1 MMQQAGLFGLSEH
14 LERLSMHGDPLE
26 VLEATVD
33 FEHFRGWLVEGLGYG
48 DGSKGGR
55 PPFDPVSM
63 FKALI
68 LQAQHNL
75 SDARM
80 EFMIRDRLSWMRFL
94 GFDLGAP
101 TPDENTI
108 RHYRNRLTETGTLKR
123 LMKAFDWQLKKKGYI
138 PMAGQIVA
146 ASLVSAPK
154 QRNTDAEKAA
164 IRAGKSAAEIWPDEP
179 NKAAQKD
186 TNARWTLKIGG
197 KVRYRPD
204 GTPLPMIA
212 VPVFGYK
219 SHISID
225 RRFGFIRESAVTAA
239 SAADGRQL
247 NRLVSP
253 ENTGSEVWA
262 DSAYRSRRNEKW
274 LAGRMLTS
282 RIHRRKPAGK
292 PMPRHVARANAR
304 KSSIRAAVEHVF
316 AHQKNRFGLFIRTIG
331 LARAEAKLTLANIAY
346 NFDRPIFHERRP
358 AMG

>member
-1 MMQQAGLFGLSEH
+1 MEQRSFFGLSEH
-14 LERLSMHGDPLE
+14 LELLSKKGDPLE
-26 VLEATVD
+26 TLDATVD

-108 RHYRNRLTETGTLKR
+108 RHFRNRLTETGTLKR
-123 LMKAFDWQLKKKGYI
+123 VMKAFDWQLHKKGYI
-138 PMAGQIVA
+138 PMSGQIVD
-146 ASLVSAPK
+146 ASLVPAPK
-154 QRNTDAEKAA
+154 QRNTEGEKEA
-164 IRAGKSAAEIWPDEP
+164 IKEGKSASEIWPDEP
-179 NKAAQKD
+179 SKAAQKD
-186 TNARWTLKIGG
+186 VDARWTLKIGG
-197 KVRYRPD
+197 KVRHRPD

-212 VPVFGYK
+212 TPVFGYK

-225 RRFGFIRESAVTAA
+225 RRFGFIREATVTSA
-239 SAADGRQL
+239 SAPDGRQL
-247 NRLVSP
+247 KRLVSQD
-253 ENTGSEVWA
+253 NTGSEVWA
-262 DSAYRSRRNEKW
+262 DSAYRSQKNETW
-274 LAGRMLTS
+274 LAERMLTS

-292 PMPRHVARANAR
+292 PMPEMTARANAR

-316 AHQKNRFGLFIRTIG
+316 AHQKVRFGLFIRTIG

-346 NFDRPIFHERRP
+346 NMDRLIFHERRV
-358 AMG
+358 ATG

>member
-1 MMQQAGLFGLSEH
+1 MDQRSFFGLAEH
-14 LERLSMHGDPLE
+14 LAALSKHGDPLE
-26 VLEATVD
+26 VLDATVD
-33 FEHFRGWLVEGLGYG
+33 FEYFRGWLVAGLGYG

-108 RHYRNRLTETGTLKR
+108 RHFRNRLTETGTLKR
-123 LMKAFDWQLKKKGYI
+123 VMKAFDWQLRKKGYI
-138 PMAGQIVA
+138 PMSGQIVD
-146 ASLVSAPK
+146 ASLVPAPK
-154 QRNTDAEKAA
+154 QRNTEPEKAA
-164 IRAGKSAAEIWPDEP
+164 VKEGKSAAEIWPDEP
-179 NKAAQKD
+179 NKAVQKD
-186 TNARWTLKIGG
+186 VDARWTLKIGG
-197 KVRYRPD
+197 KVRHRAD

-212 VPVFGYK
+212 TPVFGYK

-225 RRFGFIRESAVTAA
+225 RRFGFIRESAVTSAA
-239 SAADGRQL
+239 AADGRQL
-247 NRLVSP
+247 RRLVSR

-262 DSAYRSRRNEKW
+262 DSAYRSRQSEKW
-274 LAGRMLTS
+274 LAERMLTS
-282 RIHRRKPAGK
+282 RIHRRKPAGQ
-292 PMPRHVARANAR
+292 PMPRANARANAK

-316 AHQKNRFGLFIRTIG
+316 AHQKTRFGLFIRTIG

-346 NFDRPIFHERRP
+346 NMDRLIFHERR
-358 AMG
+358 AIRG

>member
-1 MMQQAGLFGLSEH
+1 MDQRSFFGLTEH
-14 LERLSMHGDPLE
+14 LEALSKHGDPLE
-26 VLEATVD
+26 VLDATVD
-33 FEHFRGWLVEGLGYG
+33 FEYFRGWLVEGLGYG
-48 DGSKGGR
+48 CGSKGGR

-108 RHYRNRLTETGTLKR
+108 RHFRNRLTETGTLKR
-123 LMKAFDWQLKKKGYI
+123 VMKAFDWQLQKKGYI
-138 PMAGQIVA
+138 PMSGQIVD
-146 ASLVSAPK
+146 ASLVPAPK
-154 QRNTDAEKAA
+154 QRNTEGEKAE
-164 IRAGKSAAEIWPDEP
+164 IKAGRSAGEIWPDKP

-186 TNARWTLKIGG
+186 VDARWTLKIGG
-197 KVRYRPD
+197 KVRYRAD

-225 RRFGFIRESAVTAA
+225 RRFGFIREAAVT
-239 SAADGRQL
+239 SAAAPDGRQL
-247 NRLVSP
+247 RRIVSR

-262 DSAYRSRRNEKW
+262 DSAYRSRKNETW
-274 LAGRMLTS
+274 LAAAMLTS

-292 PMPRHVARANAR
+292 PMPQATARANAK
-304 KSSIRAAVEHVF
+304 KSSVRAAVEHVF
-316 AHQKNRFGLFIRTIG
+316 AHQKTRFALFIRTIG

-346 NFDRPIFHERRP
+346 NMDRLIFHERRA
-358 AMG
+358 AMR